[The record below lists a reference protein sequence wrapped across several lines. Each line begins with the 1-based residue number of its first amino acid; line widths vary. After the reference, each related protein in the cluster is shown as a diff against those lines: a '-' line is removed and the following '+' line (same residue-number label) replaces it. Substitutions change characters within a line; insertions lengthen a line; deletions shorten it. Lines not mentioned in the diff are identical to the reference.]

1 MVAISGFWYTDDL
14 SVIHITVWK
23 GGGVP
28 LSGVVTDIS
37 VPLLDHNRWG
47 GYRQLPVLDD

>member
-1 MVAISGFWYTDDL
+1 MSCLEG
-14 SVIHITVWK
+14 